1 MALKSD
7 RNELQTDIS
16 FFMNEAATRG
26 GVVSMSTG
34 GSGAAMD
41 QGAALVTYT
50 AASGKAP
57 LGILLNDMVNLDL
70 TRQHI
75 NQHKDEIQKGG
86 KVTILRK
93 GYVVTNSLSCATG
106 PAAGEPAFIT
116 FSGNIAN
123 SGTISDDS
131 GTANTPIGIFLSSK
145 DEDDYAKIEVDLPGT
160 PARVRNP

>member
-7 RNELQTDIS
+7 RHELRTDIS
-16 FFMNEAATRG
+16 FFMHEAATRG

-57 LGILLNDMVNLDL
+57 LGILLNDMVDLDL

-75 NQHKDEIQKGG
+75 NQHKDEVQKGG

-93 GYVVTNSLSCATG
+93 GYVVTSNISCATG

>member
-57 LGILLNDMVNLDL
+57 LGILLNDMVDLDL

-93 GYVVTNSLSCATG
+93 GYVVTSNISCATG